1 MIRTPGVKRVFF
13 ESRPMSQRRGM
24 TSTSS
29 ENLDDLTPHQ
39 LIDEIKQ
46 ITEQYSREVTTA
58 RRTWPKSVRDRVLA
72 LARLGVPRNRI
83 AKECGIPATT
93 VFLWCEK
100 VTGKKRRAGSSPAQ
114 AVPRRRRGFWRL
126 AMDLPPPNSNSTVGL
141 GIEREKPQIQ
151 TDSGNGFQIVL
162 PGGIEVRGLSSIDQ
176 VLALY
181 RGCRA

>member
-1 MIRTPGVKRVFF
+1 
-13 ESRPMSQRRGM
+13 M

-29 ENLDDLTPHQ
+29 EKLDDLTPHQ

-46 ITEQYSREVTTA
+46 IAQQYSREVNTA
-58 RRTWPKSVRDRVLA
+58 RRTWPGSIRDRVLA

-100 VTGKKRRAGSSPAQ
+100 VTG
-114 AVPRRRRGFWRL
+114 RRRRGGNATPARAAPPSQARFL
-126 AMDLPPPNSNSTVGL
+126 ALPGSDSYNSNPTVGM
-141 GIEREKPQIQ
+141 GIEPEKPQIQ
-151 TDSGNGFQIVL
+151 TESGTGFQIVL

-181 RGCRA
+181 QGCRA

>member
-1 MIRTPGVKRVFF
+1 
-13 ESRPMSQRRGM
+13 M

-29 ENLDDLTPHQ
+29 EKLDDLTPHQ

-46 ITEQYSREVTTA
+46 IAEQYSREVTTA
-58 RRTWPKSVRDRVLA
+58 RRTWPKSVRDRILA

-83 AKECGIPATT
+83 ARECGIPATT

-100 VTGKKRRAGSSPAQ
+100 VTGRKRRVGSSPAHPVPSPQ
-114 AVPRRRRGFWRL
+114 ARFL
-126 AMDLPPPNSNSTVGL
+126 ALSLGSDTSHSNTTVGM
-141 GIEREKPQIQ
+141 GIEPEKSKIQ
-151 TDSGNGFQIVL
+151 TDSDTGFQIVL

-176 VLALY
+176 ILALY